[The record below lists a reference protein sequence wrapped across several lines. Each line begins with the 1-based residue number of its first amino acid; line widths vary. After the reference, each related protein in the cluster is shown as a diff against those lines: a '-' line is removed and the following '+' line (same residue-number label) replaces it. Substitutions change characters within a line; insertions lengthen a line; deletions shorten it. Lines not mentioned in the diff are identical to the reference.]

1 MELPSLSSPERLW
14 WLVALLPVLYL
25 LAQPPRP
32 QKTLFTAHAAQW
44 QRALQQLQRRPPRF
58 RALRWLLL
66 SLACIV
72 LAMASAGPVQAGTAG
87 VERVVFLV
95 DGSMSMGARAGSG
108 TTAFLRAVE
117 CVRALGSSIPAHV
130 EVETVVAR
138 SGSIE
143 RLGGPFARAWTNPG
157 EPVGAL
163 PASLAEL
170 ANACAREGTL
180 VYVFGDGQP
189 GRGAAP
195 EGVRFVALGESAA
208 NAALVKVEVV
218 DGWPL
223 ASLVVR
229 ATLRSFSDRPMR
241 GTIAWRGSATPAS
254 GSAAS
259 SEVAL
264 EPGASKTIEF
274 ACERDVNGG
283 SIQVQCA
290 LDGDALAAD
299 DVAEIVFGPLPRTQ
313 IAVQAEGDDATFAKA
328 AGKALADA
336 VGGAVVDAKPGMSVG
351 FLLVDGGTGSLP
363 KDPGPAL
370 TFGLARKESQ
380 PWPSPLIVDWDRSD
394 PIFEGVDLSEL
405 EIAQA
410 LAETL
415 PAGRV
420 LMTGQLPDGSSA
432 PLCVLEDGARG
443 RAVHFA
449 FRLQDS
455 NLGLLA
461 AFPQILLRCFER
473 TQLQGRSLAVR
484 SQVTDPAESD
494 LSKLS
499 GGAAVQAAPV
509 WSTPPRDLAAW
520 FAIAALLLLALRS
533 GLR

>member
-14 WLVALLPVLYL
+14 WLVALLPLLYL

-32 QKTLFTAHAAQW
+32 RQALFTAHASQW
-44 QRALQQLQRRPPRF
+44 QRALQQLKRRPPRF

-66 SLACIV
+66 SLSCV
-72 LAMASAGPVQAGTAG
+72 LLALASAGPALAGESG

-95 DGSMSMGARAGSG
+95 DGSMSMGARASGG
-108 TTAFLRAVE
+108 TTAFVRAAEAVRAVAS
-117 CVRALGSSIPAHV
+117 RIPEHV
-130 EVETVVAR
+130 DVETVVAR

-143 RLGGPFARAWTNPG
+143 RLGGPSARAWTNPG
-157 EPVGAL
+157 EPAGSL
-163 PASLAEL
+163 PSSLAEL
-170 ANACAREGTL
+170 ASACAREGTL
-180 VYVFGDGQP
+180 VYVFGDGQA
-189 GRGAAP
+189 GRSAAP
-195 EGVRFVALGESAA
+195 TGVPFVAVGESAS
-208 NAALVKVEVV
+208 NVALVEVATV

-223 ASLVVR
+223 ANLVLR
-229 ATLRSFSDRPMR
+229 ATVRSFSDQSMR
-241 GTIAWRGSATPAS
+241 GTIGWRGDATPAS
-254 GSAAS
+254 GIAAS
-259 SEVAL
+259 ADVAL

-274 ACERDVNGG
+274 VCERSASGG

-290 LDGDALAAD
+290 LDGDALDAD
-299 DVAEIVFGPLPRTQ
+299 DVVEVAFGPLPRTQ

-336 VGGAVVDAKPGMSVG
+336 VGGAVVEAKPGASVG
-351 FLLVDGGTGSLP
+351 FLLVDGGTGSLQ

-370 TFGLARKESQ
+370 TFGLARKDSQ
-380 PWPSPLIVDWDRSD
+380 PWPSPLVVDWDRAD

-410 LAETL
+410 VAGAL
-415 PAGRV
+415 PLGRA
-420 LMTGQLPDGSSA
+420 LMTGQLPDGTSA
-432 PLCVLEDGARG
+432 PLCVLEEGARG

-473 TQLQGRSLAVR
+473 TQPQGRSLVVR
-484 SQVTDPAESD
+484 TQVADPAESD
-494 LSKLS
+494 LSKLR
-499 GGAAVQAAPV
+499 GGAALPAPSD

-520 FAIAALLLLALRS
+520 FVFAALSLLVLRS

>member
-1 MELPSLSSPERLW
+1 M
-14 WLVALLPVLYL
+14 
-25 LAQPPRP
+25 
-32 QKTLFTAHAAQW
+32 
-44 QRALQQLQRRPPRF
+44 
-58 RALRWLLL
+58 
-66 SLACIV
+66 
-72 LAMASAGPVQAGTAG
+72 
-87 VERVVFLV
+87 
-95 DGSMSMGARAGSG
+95 
-108 TTAFLRAVE
+108 
-117 CVRALGSSIPAHV
+117 
-130 EVETVVAR
+130 
-138 SGSIE
+138 
-143 RLGGPFARAWTNPG
+143 
-157 EPVGAL
+157 
-163 PASLAEL
+163 
-170 ANACAREGTL
+170 
-180 VYVFGDGQP
+180 
-189 GRGAAP
+189 
-195 EGVRFVALGESAA
+195 
-208 NAALVKVEVV
+208 
-218 DGWPL
+218 
-223 ASLVVR
+223 
-229 ATLRSFSDRPMR
+229 
-241 GTIAWRGSATPAS
+241 
-254 GSAAS
+254 
-259 SEVAL
+259 

-299 DVAEIVFGPLPRTQ
+299 DVAEIMFGPLPRTQ

-328 AGKALADA
+328 ACKALADA
-336 VGGAVVDAKPGMSVG
+336 VGGAVVEAKPGMSVG

-484 SQVTDPAESD
+484 SEVTDPAESD
-494 LSKLS
+494 LTKLS

-509 WSTPPRDLAAW
+509 WSTPPQDLAAW